1 MNIVILKYILYTLP
15 GLVLHWF
22 TADRCEPVLR
32 CTAGWYYIIP
42 HREPSL
48 QISAQQIGLS
58 CICVC
63 PLHGHL
69 IFVPMMAV
77 IQLQNLLLPLD
88 LSCDSADDRSLLFW
102 CAWNA
107 QYSDRH
113 TLDPISRGE
122 IGSLLSQNGCLT
134 SVFLSECCNQ
144 HWGIWCWQQI

>member
-22 TADRCEPVLR
+22 TADRCQPVLR
-32 CTAGWYYIIP
+32 CTAGWHYIIP

-63 PLHGHL
+63 VCVCVCPLHGHL
-69 IFVPMMAV
+69 LFVPMMAV

-107 QYSDRH
+107 QYSLQPRQAH
-113 TLDPISRGE
+113 AWPHQPGWNRIFAFTKWMPHIRLFVWV
-122 IGSLLSQNGCLT
+122 L
-134 SVFLSECCNQ
+134 
-144 HWGIWCWQQI
+144 